1 MLKNF
6 FRTATRTI
14 FKNKAYAIINF
25 TGLTCGLSLALLITT
40 YVRSELS
47 YDRFHALAERIY
59 RLRYTAPNGLELAST
74 PPPIAPLMKEYFP
87 EVEEAARLYGR
98 NVTVANPEATEAY
111 EESDIYFADS
121 TILKI
126 FSFDFIKGNPN
137 KALNN
142 KFTVIITEE
151 MATKY
156 FGNKD
161 PMGESLRFAGKHPFK
176 VVGVVK
182 RFPENSH
189 IRFNMLVPYENMFDM
204 EDDQTAKILRNNLAI
219 NFVISHSYTYVLLKP
234 GADPQ
239 NVDRNMDAFLKKYA
253 RPDLLV
259 GQVFKL
265 MPLTDIHLT
274 STLLVEP
281 SATNSMSNIY
291 IFIGVGVLTLFIAC
305 INYINLST
313 AQSFSR
319 IKEIGIRRVL
329 GSMKSQL
336 IVQFLAE
343 SFLFCLGAVIISY
356 GVFYSALPL
365 LNEMTG
371 KNLLFT
377 ESVDGVLLLFSLL
390 LVLLITVLAG
400 GYPAYFVTQF
410 NSIHSL
416 KGETAQYGNQFLR
429 RVLVVFQLA
438 VACMLLSGS
447 LLIVKQLDYLQDRPL
462 GFKKEQVINVPLF
475 SNNLNGIF
483 RQNDSTFWVRLQSY
497 RDAVESQTGIPGTTL
512 SSNAPGLGAIFR
524 GTIPEGFTQE
534 DNMFIANMSVD
545 YEFLKAYGM
554 ELLEGRS
561 FSKDFAS
568 DVDEAF
574 IVNQTAVREFNWQTP
589 KDAIGKSLNREG
601 KKGKVIGVV
610 KDFNFTD
617 LTTAV
622 SPIVIEVD
630 PDQFSTLSIKF
641 ENADVTQTID
651 KLRLEWNKM
660 FPEKTF
666 EYNFLDQQLG
676 QQYQNFQNFGSI
688 IQSFTLIA
696 ILISCLGVYGLVLF
710 VVQRKV
716 KEIGVR
722 KVLGATVSGIL
733 KLIYTDFAWLLI
745 AGFILGIPA
754 SYMLISK
761 WLENFTYHTE
771 IDVLS
776 YALSFAMI
784 IIIVGATIGYQAVK
798 ASLSNPVKSLRSE

>member
-1 MLKNF
+1 
-6 FRTATRTI
+6 
-14 FKNKAYAIINF
+14 
-25 TGLTCGLSLALLITT
+25 
-40 YVRSELS
+40 
-47 YDRFHALAERIY
+47 
-59 RLRYTAPNGLELAST
+59 
-74 PPPIAPLMKEYFP
+74 
-87 EVEEAARLYGR
+87 
-98 NVTVANPEATEAY
+98 
-111 EESDIYFADS
+111 
-121 TILKI
+121 
-126 FSFDFIKGNPN
+126 
-137 KALNN
+137 
-142 KFTVIITEE
+142 
-151 MATKY
+151 
-156 FGNKD
+156 
-161 PMGESLRFAGKHPFK
+161 
-176 VVGVVK
+176 
-182 RFPENSH
+182 
-189 IRFNMLVPYENMFDM
+189 
-204 EDDQTAKILRNNLAI
+204 
-219 NFVISHSYTYVLLKP
+219 
-234 GADPQ
+234 
-239 NVDRNMDAFLKKYA
+239 
-253 RPDLLV
+253 
-259 GQVFKL
+259 
-265 MPLTDIHLT
+265 
-274 STLLVEP
+274 
-281 SATNSMSNIY
+281 
-291 IFIGVGVLTLFIAC
+291 
-305 INYINLST
+305 
-313 AQSFSR
+313 
-319 IKEIGIRRVL
+319 
-329 GSMKSQL
+329 
-336 IVQFLAE
+336 
-343 SFLFCLGAVIISY
+343 
-356 GVFYSALPL
+356 
-365 LNEMTG
+365 
-371 KNLLFT
+371 
-377 ESVDGVLLLFSLL
+377 LLLFSLL

-462 GFKKEQVINVPLF
+462 GFKKEHVINVPLF

-497 RDAVESQTGIPGTTL
+497 RDAVESQTGIRGTTL

-574 IVNQTAVREFNWQTP
+574 VVNETAVREFNWQTP
-589 KDAIGKSLNREG
+589 KDAIGKALNREG

-641 ENADVTQTID
+641 ENADVTETID
-651 KLRLEWNKM
+651 KLRSEWNKM

-696 ILISCLGVYGLVLF
+696 VLISCLGVYGLVLF

-745 AGFILGIPA
+745 AGFILGIPV